1 MNLDEAFKTG
11 LREIRAHAFRS
22 VLSFSAVSVGIGSIL
37 YTFAQTHGMKEAL
50 DRSIALMGAGRM
62 QVQAKRNYVSRGSS
76 PGLTWEDVLEIERAM
91 PEIQMIYPK
100 VRRWNATLHHNGKRV
115 ENIAVEGTT
124 QDWRKRDWVYGL
136 RGRFFD
142 RFDVENAA
150 RVAVVIEPGGWVKKP
165 FWASWWDEPP
175 LDRFVSRHDL
185 LGKPI
190 RLENRQFTVVG
201 VLKAPP
207 RDKDP
212 RWFHWERN
220 AILIPVTSFHRYLRQ
235 GDGKTETAVSEIQL
249 DSGNP
254 DAVASVKSR
263 IESIL
268 RRRHRGEE
276 DYEIQ
281 DNRDMIQEELQET
294 QRYVWVGTL
303 LGLVALLAGGI
314 GIMNVT
320 LASIFA
326 RVKEIGIRRALGATR
341 TDILAQFLT
350 EAMTLG
356 LAGGLAG
363 VALGY
368 AGVAYLGREAERDL
382 TTLTWYHMAAV
393 VLIGVAVSCLS
404 ALYPARQAAALD
416 PVAALKDE

>member
-1 MNLDEAFKTG
+1 MNLEEAFQTG

-22 VLSFSAVSVGIGSIL
+22 ILSFSAVSVGVGSIL
-37 YTFAQTHGMKEAL
+37 YTFAQTHGMREAL
-50 DRSIALMGAGRM
+50 DRSIELMGAGRM
-62 QVQAKRNYVSRGSS
+62 QIQAKRNYVSRGLS
-76 PGLTWEDVLEIERAM
+76 PGLIWEDVLEIERAI

-100 VRRWNATLHHNGKRV
+100 VRRWNATLHCDGKKV
-115 ENIAVEGTT
+115 ENIPIQGTT
-124 QDWRKRDWVYGL
+124 HEWRKRDWVYGL
-136 RGRFFD
+136 RGRFLD
-142 RFDVENAA
+142 RWDVENAA
-150 RVAVVIEPGGWVKKP
+150 RVAVVIEPGGWVQKP
-165 FWASWWDEPP
+165 FWASWWTPEP

-201 VLKAPP
+201 VIKAPP

-212 RWFHWERN
+212 RWFHWEQT
-220 AILIPVTSFHRYLRQ
+220 AVLIPVTSYHRYL
-235 GDGKTETAVSEIQL
+235 GNEKTKTAIDEIQL

-254 DAVASVKSR
+254 DTVVSVKGR
-263 IESIL
+263 IDSIL
-268 RRRHRGEE
+268 KRRHRGED

-281 DNRDMIQEELQET
+281 DNRSMIQEELQDT
-294 QRYVWVGTL
+294 QRYIWVGTI
-303 LGLVALLAGGI
+303 LGMVALLAGGI

-326 RVKEIGIRRALGATR
+326 RVKEIGIRRAIGATR

-350 EAMTLG
+350 EAMILG

-363 VALGY
+363 VGLGY
-368 AGVAYLGREAERDL
+368 AGVAYLGRDTERDL

-393 VLIGVAVSCLS
+393 ILIGVAVSCIS
-404 ALYPARQAAALD
+404 ALYPAKQAAALD
-416 PVAALKDE
+416 PVTALKDE